1 MSTKA
6 LKGAKPVAAKG
17 TGKRTGV
24 KAGTLISVAGGAMK
38 VGASPAKS
46 KNASPKG
53 NWSPLSD
60 IVRQIKQN
68 PALGEKIAKD
78 TGITTKAGRLTK
90 TYAG

>member
-6 LKGAKPVAAKG
+6 PKGTKPIAAKG
-17 TGKRTGV
+17 TGKRAGV

-38 VGASPAKS
+38 VGSAPAKS
-46 KNASPKG
+46 KNVPSKG

-68 PALGEKIAKD
+68 PSLGEKIAKD
-78 TGITTKAGRLTK
+78 AGITTKAGRLTK